1 MGQTPMISLEQRI
14 ETHDFEMFSTK
25 GNEACRALVKKVF
38 RRIKGKYRL
47 TKYDIVQFCSA
58 EMKKIK
64 KRHPEVYDTEP
75 AHHIANLISQMCFKM
90 DYTHEIK
97 RWEFE
102 N

>member
-1 MGQTPMISLEQRI
+1 MRQEPMISLEQRI
-14 ETHDFEMFSTK
+14 ETIDFEMNSTK

-47 TKYDIVQFCSA
+47 TKSDIVEFCSA

-64 KRHPEVYDTEP
+64 KRHPEVYDKEP
-75 AHHIANLISQMCFKM
+75 SYHIAYLITQMCFKM